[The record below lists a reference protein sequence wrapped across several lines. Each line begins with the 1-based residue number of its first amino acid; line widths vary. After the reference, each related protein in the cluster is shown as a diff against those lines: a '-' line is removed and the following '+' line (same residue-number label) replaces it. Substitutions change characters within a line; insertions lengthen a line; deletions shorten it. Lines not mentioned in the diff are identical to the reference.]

1 MLALTQNPELSK
13 KACINH
19 LLMSISIAN
28 LRENRN
34 RVSVNMIIVI
44 IHEIC
49 QQSGS
54 DGIKHMDKSK
64 RITMIDVAKL
74 AGVSHQTVSR
84 VINEDSRVAPET
96 RERVLD
102 VIKRLNY
109 RPSRLARGLAAHQSR
124 TLAVISY
131 GLSYYGPTQMM
142 INIEKAARNA
152 SYDIFFSNID
162 PTEELDI
169 LAVSQRVMEWSV
181 DGVLLIAPV
190 KDRHYR
196 QMLVQFTNIPVLQ
209 IDIEA
214 NSTVPSV
221 IIDQYLGTYRITQ
234 HLLELGHRAIAEIR
248 GPMDWH
254 GAIARHQGFEDALKA
269 EKLTAVAS
277 LEGNWTAESAYQC
290 TENLLKEKQFTAIVA
305 ANDQMALGVIACLRE
320 HQLSVPD
327 DVSVV
332 GFDDIPEAR
341 YFAPPLTTVQQDFS
355 ALGLK
360 GIEYLLAMIENP
372 EAAQG
377 QYVIQP
383 QIIIRQSTKAV

>member
-1 MLALTQNPELSK
+1 
-13 KACINH
+13 
-19 LLMSISIAN
+19 
-28 LRENRN
+28 
-34 RVSVNMIIVI
+34 
-44 IHEIC
+44 
-49 QQSGS
+49 
-54 DGIKHMDKSK
+54 MDKAR

-96 RERVLD
+96 RERVLE

-109 RPSRLARGLAAHQSR
+109 RPSRLARSLASHQSR

-152 SYDIFFSNID
+152 SYDIFFANID
-162 PTEELDI
+162 PSEELDI

-190 KDRHYR
+190 KDKHYR
-196 QMLVQFTNIPVLQ
+196 QMLAQFTNIPVLQ

-214 NSTVPSV
+214 GATVPSV
-221 IIDQYLGTYRITQ
+221 IIDQYLGSYLVTR

-248 GPMDWH
+248 GPMNWH
-254 GAIARHQGFEDALKA
+254 GAVARHQGFEAALK
-269 EKLTAVAS
+269 EQKLSPVAS

-290 TENLLKEKQFTAIVA
+290 TETLLREKHFTAIVA
-305 ANDQMALGVIACLRE
+305 ANDQMALGAIACLRE
-320 HQLSVPD
+320 NKLTVPG
-327 DVSVV
+327 DVSIV

-341 YFAPPLTTVQQDFS
+341 YFTPPLTTVKQDFS

-360 GIEYLLAMIENP
+360 GIEYLLAMIDNHD
-372 EAAQG
+372 AAQG
-377 QYVIQP
+377 QTVIQP
-383 QIIIRQSTKAV
+383 EIIIRQSTKSMIAP